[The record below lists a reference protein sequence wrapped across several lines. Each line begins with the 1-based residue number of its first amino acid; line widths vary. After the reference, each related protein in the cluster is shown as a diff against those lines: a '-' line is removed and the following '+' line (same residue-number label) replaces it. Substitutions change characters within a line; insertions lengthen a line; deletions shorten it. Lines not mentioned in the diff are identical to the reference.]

1 VAKQTRA
8 AQVVRR
14 CRLRRHL
21 SQEQLAR
28 LAGTTQSAIS
38 RLESGATV
46 PSFDRV
52 AELIELMGLSLE
64 TILLE
69 RDWDDSA
76 VSRNLQLS
84 SQDRWDNV
92 VRSARFIQQGRE
104 NVRSRRVRSR

>member
-1 VAKQTRA
+1 MASQTLA

-14 CRLRRHL
+14 CRLRRNL
-21 SQEQLAR
+21 SQEQLGR

-52 AELIELMGLSLE
+52 AQLVELMGLSLDAV
-64 TILLE
+64 LLE

-76 VSRNLQLS
+76 VAHNLRLTT
-84 SQDRWDNV
+84 QDRWDNV
-92 VRSARFIQQGRE
+92 VRTARFIERGRE
-104 NVRSRRVRSR
+104 EVRAQRVRPG

>member
-1 VAKQTRA
+1 
-8 AQVVRR
+8 VVRR
-14 CRLRRHL
+14 CRLRQCL

-52 AELIELMGLSLE
+52 AELVELMGLSLDAV
-64 TILLE
+64 LLE

-84 SQDRWDNV
+84 PQDRWDNV
-92 VRSARFIQQGRE
+92 VRSARFIQRGRQGRQAQS
-104 NVRSRRVRSR
+104 VRSG